1 MRLMLGIAACAVAV
15 ASLSGQ
21 TAKPTSQCSVL
32 AQRFVVTGQVQTRWW
47 LPDGG
52 WALSTKTLKDPVK
65 VSWILGY
72 LSAAGVSGKAAEPG
86 GEATLSGGCLARA
99 RINQDSPSQRSS
111 RRLVGARVKKTT
123 NR

>member
-21 TAKPTSQCSVL
+21 TAKPTKPVL
-32 AQRFVVTGQVQTRWW
+32 GAGATLCRDWTGSDTRVS

-86 GEATLSGGCLARA
+86 GEDYVIGWVSGACANQPGQTLAEVVATFSGR
-99 RINQDSPSQRSS
+99 
-111 RRLVGARVKKTT
+111 
-123 NR
+123 